1 MLDQNKRR
9 LDVSINDIRAYNAE
23 YANGLLESPME
34 FLPPF
39 DKALRDIV
47 STLSNPLKGGLQE
60 PVYVGLYGSFGEN
73 QVKASELNSLYIGR
87 LICIEGIVSKCILN
101 VYS

>member
-1 MLDQNKRR
+1 MLDDNNRR

-23 YANGLLESPME
+23 YATGLLESPME

-47 STLSNPLKGGLQE
+47 STLANPLKAAIQD
-60 PVYVGLYGSFGEN
+60 PVYIGLKGSFGEN
-73 QVKASELNSLYIGR
+73 QVQAGNLNALYIGK
-87 LICIEGIVSKCILN
+87 LICIEGIVSKCIIKFK
-101 VYS
+101 

>member
-1 MLDQNKRR
+1 MLDDKNRR
-9 LDVSINDIRAYNAE
+9 LNVSINDIRAYNAE

-47 STLSNPLKGGLQE
+47 STLANPFKAVIQE

-73 QVKASELNSLYIGR
+73 QVKATDLNALYIGR
-87 LICIEGIVSKCILN
+87 LICIEGIVSKCMFFI
-101 VYS
+101 